1 MLKFI
6 EANRGLYDIID
17 GELDEGPHVG
27 TLEIEGDEVWFNS
40 RDTAYQFTIADLI
53 SIAEFSVS
61 ELKNLAERLARGNEA
76 NDRRLAEVIEEA
88 KKGGK
93 K

>member
-6 EANRGLYDIID
+6 EADRGYYDIID

-27 TLEIEGDEVWFNS
+27 AIEIEGTEFWFNS
-40 RDTAYQFTIADLI
+40 RDIAYQFTMADLI
-53 SIAEFSVS
+53 SIVEFAQT
-61 ELKNLAERLARGNEA
+61 EAKNLAERLARGNEA